1 VSILPAEAFCGPG
14 QHSAASP
21 QVRTDKDGA
30 TPRCREN
37 GTAGLIGR
45 RYLIEW
51 RENGR
56 RLRQAAGVTPAE
68 AMEAQKRKRL
78 ELDAHSTGLA
88 VLDPVDEAKAD
99 ALPLTEAVDKFL
111 QDIRTFRKEYT
122 WKKYKCVLE
131 LFAAFYFGIS
141 RGALYPNAAE
151 NIRQISSVL
160 MIGSLI
166 VALLGTVFIRRFAR
180 TAYLVAS
187 ISLLVVPGVS
197 ANF

>member
-1 VSILPAEAFCGPG
+1 LPRKRDGRINWPALSDRVAGEWP
-14 QHSAASP
+14 AAPPSG
-21 QVRTDKDGA
+21 RGNTRRGDGS
-30 TPRCREN
+30 
-37 GTAGLIGR
+37 
-45 RYLIEW
+45 
-51 RENGR
+51 
-56 RLRQAAGVTPAE
+56 
-68 AMEAQKRKRL
+68 QKRKRL

-111 QDIRTFRKEYT
+111 RDIRTFRKEYT

-131 LFAAFYFGIS
+131 LFAAFFFGRS

-166 VALLGTVFIRRFAR
+166 VALLGTVFIRRFVR